1 MMVIVV
7 LMLMEVIVHTAM
19 MVILLILVMV
29 MTDILHLCKCTL
41 TIVGPL
47 VAATT
52 SLSLYLKVL

>member
-1 MMVIVV
+1 MHM
-7 LMLMEVIVHTAM
+7 AM
-19 MVILLILVMV
+19 ILILLILVMV

-41 TIVGPL
+41 TTVGPL